1 MSLTL
6 SIPAVVLG
14 LLVGFF
20 LRKFFATRKAAQAE
34 ERAQQILNDARQK
47 AQNVVLE
54 ANNKA
59 LESLNEAKREEA
71 DRRKQLDRI
80 ENLLTKKE
88 EELDEKSEE
97 LSHERETLK
106 QKNEQVQHLKTEIEQ
121 TRHQQLTELERISGF
136 SRDAAKELML
146 SKVQEEYA
154 EDLYHQMRR
163 LDDENREKLDAKA
176 RELLTLAIQRYAGS
190 HIADATTTVVSLP
203 SDDLKGKIIGKEGR
217 NIKTLERMCGV
228 DIIIDDTPGTMV
240 ISGFDPIRRQI
251 AKLALDRLI
260 ADGRIHPTKIEET
273 VEKARLDI
281 NEKIREAGEAA
292 LIECG
297 VGMVDPKL
305 VYLLGRLAFRTS
317 FGQNVL
323 LHSIEMS
330 HVAGILA
337 AELGA
342 DAMVAKKGALFH
354 DIGKAVDHEVQG
366 THVEIGRKI
375 LAKFGVDDKV
385 IKAMEAHHEEY
396 PYASL
401 ESRIVQAADAIS
413 GARPGARRDTVE
425 IYLKRL
431 EDLERIATGFEGVEK
446 AYALQAGREVR
457 VFVTPNKIDDLSALQ
472 LARDVAKK
480 IETDMQYP
488 GEIRVNVIRET
499 RAIEYAR

>member
-6 SIPAVVLG
+6 SIPAI
-14 LLVGFF
+14 LVGFLIGYF
-20 LRKFFATRKAAQAE
+20 LRKFLAGRKAAQAE
-34 ERAQQILNDARQK
+34 ERAAAMLNDAKAK
-47 AQNVVLE
+47 AQDVLLE
-54 ANNKA
+54 ANNKSLKI
-59 LESLNEAKREEA
+59 LEDSKREEG

-88 EELDEKSEE
+88 ADLDERTKVVAD
-97 LSHERETLK
+97 ERAALK
-106 QKNEQVQHLKTEIEQ
+106 QKTEEVTALKAEVDAVR
-121 TRHQQLTELERISGF
+121 TRQIAELERVSGLG
-136 SRDAAKELML
+136 REQAREQML
-146 SKVQEEYA
+146 AKVQEEYK
-154 EDLYHQMRR
+154 EDLYHQLRK
-163 LDDENREKLDAKA
+163 LDGENREELEKKA
-176 RELLTLAIQRYAGS
+176 REIMTLAIQRYAGS

-203 SDDLKGKIIGKEGR
+203 SDELKGKIIGKEGR
-217 NIKTLERMCGV
+217 NIKTLERLTGV
-228 DIIIDDTPGTMV
+228 DVIIDDTPGTMV
-240 ISGFDPIRRQI
+240 ISGFDPVRRQI
-251 AKLALDRLI
+251 AKIALEKLI
-260 ADGRIHPTKIEET
+260 VDGRIHPTKIEES
-273 VEKARLDI
+273 VEKARVEI
-281 NEKIREAGEAA
+281 NEKIRQAGEAA

-323 LHSIEMS
+323 IHSIEMS
-330 HVAGILA
+330 HVSGMLA

-342 DAMVAKKGALFH
+342 DVMVSKKGALFH

-396 PYASL
+396 PYSTL

-431 EDLERIATGFEGVEK
+431 EDLERICNSFDGVERS
-446 AYALQAGREVR
+446 YAIQAGREVR
-457 VFVTPNKIDDLSALQ
+457 VFVTPNKIDDLAALQ
-472 LARDVAKK
+472 LARDIAQR
-480 IETDMQYP
+480 IETEMKYP
-488 GEIRVNVIRET
+488 GEIKVNVIRET
-499 RAIEYAR
+499 RSVEYAR

>member
-6 SIPAVVLG
+6 SIPAIAVGFLI
-14 LLVGFF
+14 GFF
-20 LRKFFATRKAAQAE
+20 LRKFLAGRKAAQAE
-34 ERAQQILNDARQK
+34 ERAQTILNEAKGK
-47 AQNVVLE
+47 AQEVVLE
-54 ANNKA
+54 SNNRA
-59 LESLNEAKREEA
+59 LKILEDAKREEA

-88 EELDEKSEE
+88 SDLDERTKEVSTEKS
-97 LSHERETLK
+97 SLK
-106 QKNEQVQHLKTEIEQ
+106 QKTEEVAVLKTDLEEVRAKQI
-121 TRHQQLTELERISGF
+121 TELERVSGLG
-136 SRDAAKELML
+136 RDQAREQMLAKVAE
-146 SKVQEEYA
+146 QYR
-154 EDLYHQMRR
+154 EDLYHQLKK
-163 LDDENREKLDAKA
+163 LDGENREELEKKA
-176 RELLTLAIQRYAGS
+176 REIMTLAIQRYAGS

-203 SDDLKGKIIGKEGR
+203 SDELKGKIIGKEGR
-217 NIKTLERMCGV
+217 NIKTLERLTGV
-228 DIIIDDTPGTMV
+228 DVIIDDTPGTMV
-240 ISGFDPIRRQI
+240 ISGFDPVRRQI
-251 AKLALDRLI
+251 AKIALEKLI
-260 ADGRIHPTKIEET
+260 ADGRIHPTKIEEC
-273 VEKARLDI
+273 VEKARVEI

-323 LHSIEMS
+323 IHSVEMA
-330 HVAGILA
+330 HVAGMLA

-342 DAMVAKKGALFH
+342 DVMVSKKGALFH

-375 LAKFGVDDKV
+375 LTKFGVDDLV
-385 IKAMEAHHEEY
+385 VKAMEAHHEEY
-396 PYASL
+396 PYSTL

-431 EDLERIATGFEGVEK
+431 EDLERICNSFDGVEK
-446 AYALQAGREVR
+446 SYAIQAGREVR
-457 VFVTPNKIDDLSALQ
+457 VFVTPNKIDDLAALQ
-472 LARDVAKK
+472 LARDIAQR
-480 IETDMQYP
+480 IETEMKYP

-499 RAIEYAR
+499 RSVEYAR